1 MQVQRE
7 CIALSP
13 VKTQYKKVVLRWCML
28 RHWGRNYIQILATLL
43 VKGGLEK
50 HPPR

>member
-13 VKTQYKKVVLRWCML
+13 VKKQYKKSGIAVTFRFHEGWETFS
-28 RHWGRNYIQILATLL
+28 ITASTLL
-43 VKGGLEK
+43 SKV
-50 HPPR
+50 

>member
-13 VKTQYKKVVLRWCML
+13 AKKHSIKSGIASVFRSAN
-28 RHWGRNYIQILATLL
+28 GSETFPI
-43 VKGGLEK
+43 
-50 HPPR
+50 